1 MGLALLITPTSS
13 SKAFCAVSLA
23 YNNRINADNSYT
35 KIVIMLVAAC
45 FKNSSSETLRN
56 RTWLEKNSTM
66 QKSFSSLLLEKYIFI
81 Y

>member
-1 MGLALLITPTSS
+1 MDYDTSFSFINEFNSRMGLALLITPTSS

-56 RTWLEKNSTM
+56 RT
-66 QKSFSSLLLEKYIFI
+66 
-81 Y
+81 